1 MYLLNLRGKVGSHHN
16 SCSQKSVFDLQAIK
30 DLLTTHRREGQDQ
43 IFKVALTGDAL
54 LNNPRL
60 NKGMGFTLKEREEF
74 DLVGRLPSAYN
85 SLEDQCARAYDQVR
99 PLLLPR
105 TLRPSLLTSVKAP
118 KSDEQPREEYIFA
131 ELEGSKLG
139 LVLLP
144 SRPPSQRSPT
154 DHLYP
159 NGMLFLALCHKATRI
174 DRRKRICRRYVTH
187 PSKSPS
193 AHVSIQAEAISN
205 YSHLFRKS
213 EGLFLSYP
221 FRERMEKDFLHFI
234 KGKSFDLI
242 VVSDS
247 EAILGIGDQG
257 VGVWLRSNTQN
268 AARLTQF

>member
-1 MYLLNLRGKVGSHHN
+1 M
-16 SCSQKSVFDLQAIK
+16 FDLQAIK
-30 DLLTTHRREGQDQ
+30 DILTAHRREGQDR
-43 IFKVALTGDAL
+43 IWKVALTGDAL
-54 LNNPRL
+54 LNNPRW

-85 SLEDQCARAYDQVR
+85 SLDDQCARAYDQVR

-105 TLRPSLLTSVKAP
+105 TLKPSLLTSVKAP
-118 KSDEQPREEYIFA
+118 KSDEQPRKEYIFA

-144 SRPPSQRSPT
+144 SRPPSQGSPT
-154 DHLYP
+154 NHLYP
-159 NGMLFLALCHKATRI
+159 NGMFFSLALCHEATRI
-174 DRRKRICRRYVTH
+174 DWRKPLCRRYVIQR
-187 PSKSPS
+187 SKSPS

-221 FRERMEKDFLHFI
+221 FRQRMEKDFLHFI

-257 VGVWLRSNTQN
+257 VGVWLRTNNQN
-268 AARLTQF
+268 VAILTQF